1 LLVLPLVLDE
11 FAGSLLEPV
20 DELPVPPAVPL
31 PDVPLLADDGLDEE
45 PMPELALPLLLL
57 VEPGV
62 VLELDG
68 LEEDVPDVPARSPLQ
83 PATTSSAAA
92 IIA

>member
-1 LLVLPLVLDE
+1 MLPVVLDE

-31 PDVPLLADDGLDEE
+31 PEVPLLADDGLEEE
-45 PMPELALPLLLL
+45 PMPELALPLLLV

-68 LEEDVPDVPARSPLQ
+68 LEDVPDVPARSPLQ
-83 PATTSSAAA
+83 PATTSSVAA

>member
-1 LLVLPLVLDE
+1 MLSLVLAEL
-11 FAGSLLEPV
+11 AGSLLEL

-31 PDVPLLADDGLDEE
+31 PEPVFADEGLEEE
-45 PMPELALPLLLL
+45 PMPELALPLLLV

-68 LEEDVPDVPARSPLQ
+68 LDEEVPDVPVRSPLH